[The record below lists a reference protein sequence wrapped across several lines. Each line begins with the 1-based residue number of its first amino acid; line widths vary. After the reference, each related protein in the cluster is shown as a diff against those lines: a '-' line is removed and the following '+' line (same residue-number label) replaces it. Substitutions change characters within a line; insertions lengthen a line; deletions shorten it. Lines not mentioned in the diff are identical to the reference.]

1 MQLKVTKTDG
11 SVEDYLHTKVL
22 GTLNNALA
30 QTDHPDIHTAEQLSE
45 AVTWYLYK
53 KQERR
58 RVASSEVL
66 SMIKAV
72 LTETSYADAA
82 VALTE
87 HHFERKRKR
96 SRTEVVFVDINCLK
110 DVQLIRDS
118 TEKAGRCRWDKSKI
132 VEKLLQDHEVERQTA
147 RTIASLVEEKIF
159 SMNMTSVPARL
170 LKQLMLSQAA
180 AVLHAHQQLLTV

>member
-11 SVEDYLHTKVL
+11 SIEDYLHTKVL

-30 QTDHPDIHTAEQLSE
+30 QTDQPDISIAEQLAE

-53 KQERR
+53 KQQRQQ
-58 RVASSEVL
+58 VTSSEIL

-72 LTETSYADAA
+72 LTETGYTAAA

-87 HHFERKRKR
+87 HHFERKRR
-96 SRTEVVFVDINCLK
+96 RCRTEVVFIDISSLE
-110 DVQLIRDS
+110 DVRFMRDS
-118 TEKAGRCRWDKSKI
+118 AEKAGRSRWDKSRI
-132 VEKLLQDHEVERQTA
+132 VEKLLQDYEVERQTA

-159 SMNMTSVPARL
+159 SMNITSVPAGL

-180 AVLHAHQQLLTV
+180 TVLHAHQQLLTV